1 MTTTLKALLASGL
14 LLASSVATAETIE
27 RDICVFDIAGK
38 VGPTMAAMQDWRTEA
53 MNWGLDANLKVYTN
67 ESVVAEDLKA
77 GVCDAALMTGI
88 RARVQQVLGH
98 PGFDRRHSVHGTH
111 EDRAAGAGAPQQRR

>member
-1 MTTTLKALLASGL
+1 M
-14 LLASSVATAETIE
+14 ATAETIE

-53 MNWGLDANLKVYTN
+53 LNWGLSANLKVYTN

-88 RARVQQVLGH
+88 RAPVQQVRGH
-98 PGFDRRHSVHGTH
+98 PGFDRRHSHHGTH
-111 EDRAAGAGAPQQRR
+111 EDRTAGDGAPQQRR